1 MLKLILII
9 YQTSYLSE
17 EMMQTTV
24 SVRGQTVIPRQIREE
39 LGITQTTRLEWKV
52 KDGVILVLPLPPDPV
67 QSAVG
72 ILEGRGLS
80 SYDLLAERKADRA
93 KE

>member
-1 MLKLILII
+1 
-9 YQTSYLSE
+9 
-17 EMMQTTV
+17 MQTTV

-39 LGITQTTRLEWKV
+39 LGITPTTRLEWKV
-52 KDGVILVLPLPPDPV
+52 RNGVIIVLPLPSDPV

-72 ILEGRGLS
+72 ILEGRGPS
-80 SYDLLAERKADRA
+80 TADLLAERKADRE